1 MPLFFV
7 NTRPYKDFMT
17 ILTGWLQRF
26 NIHFSDAPKSPWG
39 NGNGGSNNNNG
50 GDGGGPR
57 NPWAVPPGGARGSKP
72 TALDE
77 FLRRARG
84 TGGGGGGGGFSGLP
98 GAPGARNLWL
108 IGAGLI
114 LLAWILLTSVWQIG
128 PQQRGVVTSLGRYS
142 GTLEPGIRLT
152 LPAPFANVFK
162 VDVQNIQ
169 TDDFPSGS
177 GGENLVLTADQNII
191 DLAYSVRWDI
201 SNPQDFVFQI
211 ANPKETVRATA
222 ESAMRAVI
230 ATTPLDDAIGSGRGV
245 VEARVQQLM
254 QEVLDS
260 YNSGVRIR
268 GVAIRQSQAPN
279 AVIDDFKAVSAA
291 QQAAQSNINLARGY
305 AQQTL
310 AFAQGEATS
319 FDKVYEQYRL
329 APEVTRRRM
338 YYETMEAVLAKSDKT
353 IVEAPGVVPYLPL
366 PGAARSLPDA
376 APVPAP
382 TLAKPTPAPSTG
394 AGQ

>member
-1 MPLFFV
+1 LPLFFV
-7 NTRPYKDFMT
+7 NARPYKDFMT

-39 NGNGGSNNNNG
+39 SGNGGSNNSG
-50 GDGGGPR
+50 GNDGSGPR
-57 NPWAVPPGGARGSKP
+57 NPWAVPPSGARGSKP

-84 TGGGGGGGGFSGLP
+84 TGGGGGGGGFSGIP
-98 GAPGARNLWL
+98 GSPSARNMWL
-108 IGAGLI
+108 IGVGLI

-128 PQQRGVVTSLGRYS
+128 PQQRGVVTVLGRYS
-142 GTLEPGIRLT
+142 DTLEPGIRLT
-152 LPAPFANVFK
+152 PPAPFANVYK
-162 VDVQNIQ
+162 VDVQAIQ
-169 TDDFPSGS
+169 TDDFPTGS

-201 SNPQDFVFQI
+201 SNPQDYVFQI

-245 VEARVQQLM
+245 VETRVQQLM

-366 PGAARSLPDA
+366 TGSARSLPDA
-376 APVPAP
+376 VPAP
-382 TLAKPTPAPSTG
+382 AKPTPAPAAG

>member
-7 NTRPYKDFMT
+7 NTHPYKDCMT

-39 NGNGGSNNNNG
+39 NGNGGSNNNG

-84 TGGGGGGGGFSGLP
+84 TGGGGGGGGFSGMP

-211 ANPKETVRATA
+211 ADPKETVRATA

-376 APVPAP
+376 VPAP
-382 TLAKPTPAPSTG
+382 APAKPTPAPTTG
-394 AGQ
+394 AAQ

>member
-1 MPLFFV
+1 LPLFFV
-7 NTRPYKDFMT
+7 KDAPYKDCMT

-39 NGNGGSNNNNG
+39 NGGGSG
-50 GDGGGPR
+50 GGSGSGGGNDGGGPR
-57 NPWAVPPGGARGSKP
+57 NPWAVPPGGARGTKP

-84 TGGGGGGGGFSGLP
+84 TGGGGGGGGGFPGLP
-98 GAPGARNLWL
+98 GSPGARNLWL
-108 IGAGLI
+108 IGVGLI
-114 LLAWILLTSVWQIG
+114 LLAWIALTSIWQIG
-128 PQQRGVVTSLGRYS
+128 PQQLGVVTTLGRYS
-142 GTLEPGIRLT
+142 DTLKPGIRLT

-169 TDDFPSGS
+169 TDDFPTGS
-177 GGENLVLTADQNII
+177 GGENLVLTSDQNII

-201 SNPQDFVFQI
+201 SNPQDYVFQI

-230 ATTPLDDAIGSGRGV
+230 ATTPLDDAIGSGRGA
-245 VEARVQQLM
+245 VETRVQQLM

-366 PGAARSLPDA
+366 PGVARALPEA
-376 APVPAP
+376 APAP
-382 TLAKPTPAPSTG
+382 AKPTPAPATG
-394 AGQ
+394 GGQ

>member
-1 MPLFFV
+1 
-7 NTRPYKDFMT
+7 
-17 ILTGWLQRF
+17 
-26 NIHFSDAPKSPWG
+26 
-39 NGNGGSNNNNG
+39 
-50 GDGGGPR
+50 
-57 NPWAVPPGGARGSKP
+57 
-72 TALDE
+72 
-77 FLRRARG
+77 
-84 TGGGGGGGGFSGLP
+84 
-98 GAPGARNLWL
+98 
-108 IGAGLI
+108 
-114 LLAWILLTSVWQIG
+114 LTSIWQIG
-128 PQQRGVVTSLGRYS
+128 PQQLGVVTTLGRYS
-142 GTLEPGIRLT
+142 DTLKPGIRLT

-169 TDDFPSGS
+169 TDDFPTGS
-177 GGENLVLTADQNII
+177 GGENLVLTSDQNII

-201 SNPQDFVFQI
+201 SNPQDYVFQI

-230 ATTPLDDAIGSGRGV
+230 ATTPLDDAIGSGRGA
-245 VEARVQQLM
+245 VETRVQQLM

-366 PGAARSLPDA
+366 PGVARALPEA
-376 APVPAP
+376 APAP
-382 TLAKPTPAPSTG
+382 AKPTPAPATG
-394 AGQ
+394 GGQ

>member
-1 MPLFFV
+1 
-7 NTRPYKDFMT
+7 MT
-17 ILTGWLQRF
+17 ILSGWLQRF

-39 NGNGGSNNNNG
+39 AGSGGGNGNNNG
-50 GDGGGPR
+50 NDGGGPR
-57 NPWAVPPGGARGSKP
+57 NPWAVPPGGARGNKP

-84 TGGGGGGGGFSGLP
+84 TGGGGGGGGSFPGLP
-98 GAPGARNLWL
+98 GSPGARNLWL
-108 IGAGLI
+108 IGVGLI
-114 LLAWILLTSVWQIG
+114 FVAWILLTSIWQIG
-128 PQQRGVVTSLGRYS
+128 PQQRGVVTMLGRYS
-142 GTLEPGIRLT
+142 GTLEPGIRVT

-201 SNPQDFVFQI
+201 SNPQDYVFQI
-211 ANPKETVRATA
+211 ANPKDTVRATA

-245 VEARVQQLM
+245 VETRVQQLM

-329 APEVTRRRM
+329 APDVTRRRM

-353 IVEAPGVVPYLPL
+353 IIEAPGVVPYLPL
-366 PGAARSLPDA
+366 PGSARSLPEA
-376 APVPAP
+376 APAAP
-382 TLAKPTPAPSTG
+382 AKPTPAPATG
-394 AGQ
+394 GGQ